1 MSKVDYSKDAV
12 NILSRFY
19 RSSFVLYVEG
29 DDDVQFWSKV
39 FQQFCSFKIE
49 VIPVGGA
56 VEIDR
61 KIERIINE
69 DLRALAARDS
79 DHTKFRNEHVSDN
92 RIVYTYGY
100 AIENT
105 LFTPSSVTE
114 ILSVLARVAA
124 VDSLSVEQWFDAFFE
139 CSKDYLRFD
148 LTNSIKGWGVGLPDN
163 CSGFMQSKKSCTFNQ
178 EKLEA
183 YLIKNFGRVLT
194 DAERDEVEVLI
205 EKYPLKLPFLFRG
218 HFLQS
223 AVNAFISNFLTV
235 SAKKSNCSNDA
246 MYLGAIQCLHSLL
259 AGDCEHAAHYR
270 SEIDKVN
277 AWGRSIA

>member
-1 MSKVDYSKDAV
+1 
-12 NILSRFY
+12 
-19 RSSFVLYVEG
+19 
-29 DDDVQFWSKV
+29 VQFWSKV

-61 KIERIINE
+61 KIDRIISE
-69 DLRALAARDS
+69 DLRVLAARDS
-79 DHTKFRNEHVSDN
+79 DHTKVRNIHKSDN
-92 RIVYTYGY
+92 RVVYTYGY

-114 ILSVLARVAA
+114 ILSVLARVAT
-124 VDSLSVEQWFDAFFE
+124 VDPLSVEQWFDAFFE
-139 CSKDYLRFD
+139 CSKNYLHFD

-163 CSGFMQSKKSCTFNQ
+163 CSGFMQSKKSCVFNQ
-178 EKLEA
+178 GKLEA

-194 DAERDEVEVLI
+194 DAEKNEVELLI
-205 EKYPLKLPFLFRG
+205 ERYPLRLPYLFRG

-223 AVNAFISNFLTV
+223 AVNAFISNFLAA

-246 MYLGAIQCLHSLL
+246 MYLGAIQCLQSLL
-259 AGDCEHAAHYR
+259 SGDSEHAAHYR
-270 SEIDKVN
+270 AEVEKVS
-277 AWGRSIA
+277 AWSRSIA